1 MSDADLAEIL
11 KLPPEERLRL
21 AEAIWASLA
30 AEPSTVPLGDAHHQV
45 LDERLAEHMKDP
57 NDVIEQQPTVA
68 APDYRPWKLAFFGLF
83 LLTDAVFVGIHQA
96 LGVLP
101 LSSIYSQTQRV
112 FLYTV
117 VYSGQFLAAFAVGM
131 VLSLVYGLFAGQRGS
146 AYRRVT
152 WMRALAIALLPAA
165 FVVYIAWWGVRHS

>member
-1 MSDADLAEIL
+1 MMMAFCPNCGAAIQPDSPSCVRCGATFTSD
-11 KLPPEERLRL
+11 
-21 AEAIWASLA
+21 
-30 AEPSTVPLGDAHHQV
+30 
-45 LDERLAEHMKDP
+45 DP
-57 NDVIEQQPTVA
+57 WKPGEQQPTVA
-68 APDYRPWKLAFFGLF
+68 VPDYRPWKLAFFGLF
-83 LLTDAVFVGIHQA
+83 LLADAVFVGIHQA

-165 FVVYIAWWGVRHS
+165 FVVYIAWWG